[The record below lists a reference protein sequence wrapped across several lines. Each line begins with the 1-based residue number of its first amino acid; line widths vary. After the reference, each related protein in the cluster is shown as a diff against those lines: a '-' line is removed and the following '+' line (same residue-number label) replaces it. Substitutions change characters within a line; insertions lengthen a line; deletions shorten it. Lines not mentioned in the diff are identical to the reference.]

1 MAQIVIR
8 RFPLKQAIYYV
19 KPLTLQGL
27 QTALIMKPNAEKIV
41 MSKRQ
46 SNLIIHFKRLF
57 EIAVMV
63 TIIIRSV
70 NCAEENALNGQ
81 HLNFVVF
88 HVGIR
93 LLLLILQYVFCY
105 NEIKTFPLFDI
116 IHHYIN
122 KEVLTVITLT
132 ESSV

>member
-1 MAQIVIR
+1 
-8 RFPLKQAIYYV
+8 
-19 KPLTLQGL
+19 
-27 QTALIMKPNAEKIV
+27 MKPNAEKIV
-41 MSKRQ
+41 SKRQ
-46 SNLIIHFKRLF
+46 SNLKIRFKRLF

-93 LLLLILQYVFCY
+93 LLLLTVVCFLLQ
-105 NEIKTFPLFDI
+105 
-116 IHHYIN
+116 
-122 KEVLTVITLT
+122 
-132 ESSV
+132 